1 MARRRLGLLA
11 AAALMLGSAGVL
23 LAAAPPAAAQHHD
36 GDWHGGGGWHDH
48 DIHHFNDH
56 DFDRWRGG
64 HWYHGWHGG
73 RAGWWWLVG
82 ADWYFYPGPV
92 YPYPNPY
99 VPPYAAPG
107 APAWY
112 YCPPAQTYY
121 PYVASCPVPWQTVPA
136 R

>member
-1 MARRRLGLLA
+1 MFRTGLGLALA
-11 AAALMLGSAGVL
+11 AAVALGI
-23 LAAAPPAAAQHHD
+23 AAPAFADPHD
-36 GDWHGGGGWHDH
+36 GGWHDR
-48 DIHHFNDH
+48 DIHNFRGR

-64 HWYHGWHGG
+64 HWYHGWHDG

-82 ADWYFYPGPV
+82 PSWYYYPRAV
-92 YPYPNPY
+92 YPYPDPY

-107 APAWY
+107 TAAWY

-121 PYVASCPVPWQTVPA
+121 PYVATCPVPWQIVPA